1 MTDVRKAD
9 PVILG
14 LLGHEP
20 LTGYDIKK
28 RIDGAISFFW
38 KRSYGSIYPA
48 LAAMEKDGLISSS
61 EMPQGDRKRIV
72 YSITESGRSALAEWL
87 KIPAAKN
94 ELRYEMLLKLFFS
107 GAADNDTIIGNI
119 DALARETAEGLA
131 VLKRYRDILGTVAD
145 NSDHLCYLLTVNFGI
160 ETYEAHL
167 KWCESAKKL
176 LEQQKDRR

>member
-1 MTDVRKAD
+1 MTDVRKPDA
-9 PVILG
+9 VILG
-14 LLGHEP
+14 LLAHEP

-48 LAAMEKDGLISSS
+48 LSAMEKDGFITSS

-72 YSITESGRSALAEWL
+72 YSITESGRNALSEWL
-87 KIPAAKN
+87 KLPAAKN
-94 ELRYEMLLKLFFS
+94 ELRYETLLKLFFGGS
-107 GAADNDTIIGNI
+107 ADKDTVTANI
-119 DALARETAEGLA
+119 DAFERETAEGLA
-131 VLKRYRDILGTVAD
+131 VLKRYRDILGNIAD

-167 KWCESAKKL
+167 RWCESAKKL